1 MSSSDF
7 FYNSPTVEVI
17 VGAKGEA
24 RTFYIH
30 KTLAMNHSKYFATCL
45 SSNFIEGKIGAVILD
60 EDDPTAFDAFA
71 LWLYAREYDITKA
84 KLADKKELQVA
95 WYMLHAQAYALGNK
109 LVADDFKREIVK
121 KTARMLGDYDD
132 IPMSLVIDM
141 ARVIYDGT
149 SDKDG
154 REMRELIAAYCASRT
169 GNIQRDNFE
178 FTRRFFSVEEVKEL
192 TYCQQA
198 DFLADVMILLKPA
211 PRLENTTLP
220 SRSASTVLRHFMISP
235 SGRLAKRSLSNQR
248 PKTYFDVS
256 WEGPVLDVNDRPT
269 LTVKG
274 EFFFFLLLH
283 HLAVPQ
289 SEAFSLK
296 STLSATQLP
305 LTLHQSTQKLTRSL
319 PTEQKGRISFNLY
332 YNVVPMTSENFRAL
346 CTGEKGYGYAGS
358 KFHRIIPRFMLQG
371 GDFTRGNVSV

>member
-30 KTLAMNHSKYFATCL
+30 KTLAMNYSKYFATSL

-71 LWLYAREYDITKA
+71 QWLYAREYDITKA
-84 KLADKKELQVA
+84 KVANEKELQVA

-132 IPMSLVIDM
+132 IPMSLIIDM

-169 GNIQRDNFE
+169 GSIQRDNFE
-178 FTRRFFSVEEVKEL
+178 FNQDMRRIFSVEEVKEL
-192 TYCQQA
+192 ADCQQA

-211 PRLENTTLP
+211 PQLENTTFP
-220 SRSASTVLRHFMISP
+220 SRSTSTVLRHFMIPP
-235 SGRLAKRSLSNQR
+235 SARLANRH

-256 WEGPVLDVNDRPT
+256 WEGPVLGVNDKPT

-274 EFFFFLLLH
+274 EFFFPCSCTTWPCPSQKRFHSNLLFRPRNCL
-283 HLAVPQ
+283 
-289 SEAFSLK
+289 SLCIK
-296 STLSATQLP
+296 AP
-305 LTLHQSTQKLTRSL
+305 RS
-319 PTEQKGRISFNLY
+319 
-332 YNVVPMTSENFRAL
+332 
-346 CTGEKGYGYAGS
+346 
-358 KFHRIIPRFMLQG
+358 
-371 GDFTRGNVSV
+371 